1 MSRMENRKK
10 NKHNRKRADKKS
22 QSNSIDVKNTPVIP
36 PRLAKELEELGQ
48 YEGPL
53 PETTEISNVLNDE
66 YYKKD
71 YHGAIRSTLYTLITV
86 SAIALLIATLL
97 LPVIRIYGP
106 SMEPTISDDSI
117 ILCRKSGLP
126 ERGDI
131 LSFYYNNKILVRR
144 VIGLPGDEI
153 SVDANGTVTVNG
165 ELLREEYVH
174 NKGTLKSGIIY
185 PYTVPEGRYFVMAD
199 NRVDT
204 LDSRSDLFGCIQE
217 EDFIG
222 QVIFCVWP
230 MDELGLVH

>member
-1 MSRMENRKK
+1 MVKSTAKKKENK
-10 NKHNRKRADKKS
+10 
-22 QSNSIDVKNTPVIP
+22 PVEVT
-36 PRLAKELEELGQ
+36 LSQ

-53 PETTEISNVLNDE
+53 PEPEEIANVLNDE

-97 LPVIRIYGP
+97 LPVVRIYGG
-106 SMEPTISDDSI
+106 SMQPTISDDSI

-126 ERGDI
+126 DRGDV
-131 LSFYYNNKILVRR
+131 LAFYYNNKILVRR

-153 SVDANGTVTVNG
+153 SVDPNGRVTVNG
-165 ELLREEYVH
+165 ETLKEEYVK
-174 NKGTLKSGIIY
+174 NQGTIKSGLIY
-185 PYTVPEGRYFVMAD
+185 PYVVPDGRYFVLAD

-222 QVIFCVWP
+222 QVVFCVWP
-230 MDELGLVH
+230 MDELGLIR